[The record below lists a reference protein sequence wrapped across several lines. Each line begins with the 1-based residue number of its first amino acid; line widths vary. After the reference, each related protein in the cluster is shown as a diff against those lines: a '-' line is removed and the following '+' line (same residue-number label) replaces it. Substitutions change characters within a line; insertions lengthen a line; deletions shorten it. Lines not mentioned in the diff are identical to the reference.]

1 MAKPPHSAFKALKPQ
16 SQALALE
23 QRILFD
29 GAAVAAADQFD
40 DNAAQHQSAEQTEE
54 HGQIQPEAIAPPA
67 TGSAPRHLL
76 VIDSRVEDYEQLT
89 EQLPDGVQALI
100 VSADQDGLAQ
110 ITDMLQQLQ
119 DVDSIQI
126 LSHGSAGQFTLGSTT
141 LSRANI
147 ADFADTLSSWAGQLS
162 EQADIL
168 LYGCRVGASDS
179 GRTLVAELA
188 HWTGADVAASDDDT
202 GAAAAGGDWELET
215 RVGDIDQ
222 PTALDALAL
231 AGYEG
236 LLANAEPTV
245 TLDSDGRNVL
255 LGDQFS
261 FTVNLT
267 NPSSQ
272 EGYAPFI
279 DLFIPATGKDGDDG
293 VEFIS
298 ARYFGQTLSSH
309 TVTFDENGL
318 ASHPLAV
325 DAEGEAVVINA
336 ADYGMQAGDKLVVL
350 EVPFASIT
358 SGQPIIPIEVT
369 ASLSNLA
376 DTSFSNGSPELTIQ
390 ARAGFQYGN
399 DSLNNP
405 SQDPSLIETTT
416 QSFVVLPTVITF
428 DQTISTPEGETAS
441 GPNYGRSL
449 TITTNP
455 APGQTLTNVS
465 ITQPLPDNIQVT
477 AITPGDGG
485 VLTSITLVDG
495 RVISSP
501 SAIALAIANDNIF
514 ISEFTV
520 VYASMNGST
529 DTVVNFYVPES
540 DASGQPIIDA
550 QTGDDVTITIGAPT
564 GSGEWIP
571 VDPRDVTEPDT
582 GIDFSGTGFETSF
595 VAKSITLNKNVSL
608 QTDIG
613 SSGLTPGDT
622 LSYTLNLAI
631 SDYFAFGRTTFEAG
645 EFTVADQMSDGQ
657 TLSGTPT
664 LSFTRNGVS
673 ETIELVYSSQTNA
686 DGTTSMM
693 FDIGQSLSNA
703 FPVVSWLNGDLAFDD
718 EQQGA
723 TTAVISYLAVIGQSY
738 TPPAG
743 APHSEIN
750 ESDSFG
756 NSATVTA
763 TLLQDRFNLTG
774 YDEADA
780 SSTSSR
786 IPTSTLGI
794 DLVDVNGSTPPPNGE
809 LRPGDEVTFR
819 LSYDLLTGDYEN
831 FDLTAYLPLPLF
843 DISGISW
850 SQGDGNNQWT
860 FGDGNTNPGQPV
872 SVTTGAGN
880 SIVFD
885 FGDYVNS
892 GVDGSR
898 IEVEFT
904 ITVGDQPF
912 ADNRSFNVLAQSSQ
926 VTTLDGKSLL
936 SSADTAIISSVAEP
950 LLAMSHGVVSASNGT
965 VTGTSGNWNAP
976 GSGGAPFSGNITDL
990 SAIDGDVTD
999 VDAGDLLRLATAIEN
1014 TGGGGAYDVTAS
1026 VTLPNGLNF
1035 VGGSLDAA
1043 NLQVTRGDG
1052 TSLTEGVD
1060 YSVSGNQITFLDAN
1074 FAASLQAGRDGT
1086 EADNNGS
1093 NMVIITYDVVVAEGI
1108 DASRTLQSSADVS
1121 NYASVDGG
1129 SDFTGVDL
1137 SDEANQQIAAPEIS
1151 KNFADGSLDDSD
1163 SSASHTT
1170 GSNLVIGE
1178 SMLYDIVVTLPE
1190 GNTQGLVIE
1199 DLIPA
1204 GMRLDTDYNG
1214 GQGYQLI
1221 TSSSGSGA
1229 LNADFGGII
1238 TVSSFAGSGGNLGDD
1253 GVNAQ
1258 FTFSAASV
1266 NNDNDTSNNSF
1277 VIRLQ
1282 LVASNVIA
1290 NQANQSLQNNAQLR
1304 YQDLDDDTPNGDDNI
1319 ERTLGLIG
1327 GQPTVTL
1334 REPTLIVEQQTQ
1346 FTSSRGVDQG
1356 DVVEYVITLRNNAA
1370 DSDFDAF
1377 DLSFL
1382 DDLPTELSN
1391 LTLDGVSYNNATNNG
1406 GADFEL
1412 IGNQLRSVD
1421 GANIDISKGGSIEI
1435 RVSGVVNDSAASQAS
1450 FDNIATVQWSSLN
1463 DAGGNQSAA
1472 DERTGLD
1479 GPLNSGVLND
1489 YRSSST
1495 ISVPVLQAVVIS
1507 RVGGLDDTAAPNPTN
1522 SDNENVAI
1530 GEIIRY
1536 RVSGLLAEGSTS
1548 DYNLQITLDQGLSF
1562 LNDGTARVVFISDN
1576 GISTDVTDLITA
1588 GVLNITGSEG
1598 SDEAQPIQPDLSGNS
1613 PGGVL
1618 NGAQISVSTDGNGR
1632 TVLNFNL
1639 GTLINSDSDD
1649 DFEGVSVEFNVQV
1662 ENSAANIAGT
1672 SLTATAV
1679 DRSGS
1684 DNLSAEKS
1692 LRETIVEPSFNGLNK
1707 QIIDF
1712 DANPAGSSGS
1722 ATVSV
1727 SFTQNGGS
1735 PAFDVNLSD
1744 SLPTASNYQ
1753 LLSIKIDGVS
1763 YNADSLPAGV
1773 TAATNG
1779 ALSVDFEQLDSGST
1793 VTLIYQVDLPNQDAI
1808 ASTDATLT
1816 WSSLPEDFT
1825 DWGGS
1830 NVGTDG
1836 DSNGERTGSEVGP
1849 NTYVLREGA
1858 GLGIIRGTLW
1868 DDSFSADGSTT
1879 PDGPGL
1885 AGQTVNLTWAG
1896 LDGNLDTTDDNLTFS
1911 TTTDANGQY
1920 QFGILP
1926 AGIYRLDT
1934 PADTI
1939 SYPQPLGDLR
1949 VRIDTDGGALGQIQ
1963 VTLGEGSTSNAD
1975 AGYVQQND
1983 APVNSLPG
1991 TQNGLEDVPFA
2002 LDPLSITDVDAG
2014 NGNLQITL
2022 SVLHGTL
2029 SLDPGASLP
2038 GNLQITGNGSATLI
2052 LGGTVDDLNAALA
2065 ALIYQGNLNY
2075 NGEDTLTMVTS
2086 DLGNFGDANG
2096 NGIPGESGDALIDQ
2110 DSLLIELEAV
2120 NDDPIAN
2127 DDAAEA
2133 VEAGGTNNAAAGINP
2148 RGNLLNNDTDVDI
2161 ATNDDVLR
2169 LVSVSSGGNSVTV
2182 PATGTTT
2189 LTGLYGDLV
2198 VDASGNYQYLVH
2210 NDDPE
2215 VQALLAAQSLSEQFS
2230 YQISDIEGATA
2241 SAVLNITLR
2250 GANDTPVGVDDEGTA
2265 TEAGGVANGSGGSDA
2280 TGNVL
2285 NNDTDVDSTANGES
2299 KSVTGVRTQ
2308 IELTPGPPSAVNA
2321 GTTSDNGTVIQG
2333 SYGTLTIGADGSYR
2347 YVVDNSNP
2355 AVERMVAGDQLT
2367 DTFNYQVT
2375 DAGGLNDLATLRIV
2389 IEGANDNPV
2398 ASDDAASAQAAS
2410 SNSAGEES
2418 NPSGNVITLPSRP
2431 GNITDPG
2438 GNGVDQDVDRLDQPN
2453 TQLTLTGIVNAREA
2467 DVSLDLGLLNAVAA
2481 GTDFATG
2488 TLITGQY
2495 GSLRIGADGS
2505 YFYDVDSTNP
2515 DVIALP
2521 VGETLTDTFTYQITD
2536 TAGLTDLAQLVVTVR
2551 GANDIPDAGPVAI
2564 ISTEAGGINNT
2575 TPGNDPS
2582 GTVLNR
2588 ATDPD
2593 GDPLSVIRVTNSDG
2607 VSGTIGSSFAGRY
2620 GSITLNADGT
2630 FTYQLD
2636 NSNPEVEALR
2646 QVTDRLQE
2654 RFVYAIS
2661 DGKGGSASAELVIL
2675 IRGQNDAPVAADD
2688 SATAVE
2694 AGGSNNNQPG
2704 VNPVGNVLSN
2714 DTDVDGGEVA
2724 NDPVDY
2730 GETKTVS
2737 SVRTGSESASGT
2749 EGALG
2754 TELRGDYGWLTL
2766 NADGSY
2772 SYRLDNSMAEVQALR
2787 GAGDTLTDS
2796 FSYTVADT
2804 DGAEDRASL
2813 NITIQGANDAP
2824 VANNDSATAVEAGG
2838 VNNGTAGVNPTGN
2851 LLSNDSDVDGY
2862 GESLSVILV
2871 QQSGSAAAADVPLFA
2886 RYGTLTVNADG
2897 TYSYVVD
2904 NSNAAVQALRT
2915 SNDRLTE
2922 TFTYIIRDLAGAT
2935 SSAQLT
2941 ITIVGANDAPVAV
2954 NDTATA
2960 VEAGGTANATPG
2972 SNPSGNL
2979 LTSDTDV
2986 DASDSKTLN
2995 GLRSGAETAAGSFTE
3010 VNGSITL
3017 DGLYGSITVGA
3028 DGSYNY
3034 QLNNDSAAVQ
3044 ALKPGDVLQE
3054 VFTYRLRDT
3063 AGATDSAQLTINI
3076 NGAWDT
3082 PVANDNVAFAA
3093 AANGSNNGL
3102 NPAGNVLTNDS
3113 DVDAGDQL
3121 SVSGARAGSEAAGG
3135 ALQSVNPGTNGSNG
3149 TLLNGQYGQLIIGS
3163 DGTYEYILDNSHPDV
3178 LALTPLQTLQEQFT
3192 YAATD
3197 LGGLRDEAQLTII
3210 IRGRND
3216 APIAVD
3222 NSATAVEAGGVANTD
3237 SGLNPSG
3244 NVLTN
3249 DRDPDGDELRVASIR
3264 NAGGTSGTVGTAL
3277 QGLYGQL
3284 TLNADGTWTY
3294 LVDNDNP
3301 EVEALRL
3308 NGQTLT
3314 DDFTY
3319 TLADIWGATDTAQL
3333 RITIEGRNDAPVA
3346 VDDTGTAVEAGGTS
3360 NGSVGSNATGNVLDN
3375 DNDVDG
3381 GENPSDPVDYG
3392 ETKAVTSVRTGTEAG
3407 SGAAGT
3413 LGSALVGQYGSL
3425 TLNADG
3431 SYSYVVDENNAAVQ
3445 ALRQSGD
3452 TLSES
3457 FSYELTDAAGL
3468 SDHATLT
3475 VTIEGAND
3483 SPVATD
3489 DVGIAVEAGG
3499 TTNGTPGSNATGN
3512 VLDND
3517 TDVDANGETKNV
3529 SALRTGNEAG
3539 TGTAGTVGSALVGE
3553 YGSLTLNADGS
3564 YTYVIDNDNPDVQA
3578 LRQSG
3583 ITLTDSFT
3591 YTVRDALGATDLATL
3606 TITVTG
3612 ANDAPVA
3619 LDDTGTA
3626 VEAGG
3631 TANGTAGSDAT
3642 GNVLDNDTD
3651 VDAYGETKAVA
3662 SVRTGSEAETGTA
3675 GALGSALT
3683 GTYGSLTL
3691 NADGSYTYMID
3702 NDNAAVQ
3709 ALRTSGDT
3717 LTESFSYEVVDANG
3731 LTDRATLTI
3740 TLTGANDA
3748 PVANNNFG
3756 YAAADDGSGNAVN
3769 PAGNLLTNDTDVDA
3783 SDSLNVTAA
3792 RTGAEA
3798 AGGTLTDLGAGSIT
3812 LIGQHGELIINAD
3825 GSYSYTLDTSD
3836 AAVIALRPGQLLQDR
3851 FTYAAT
3857 DAEGLSD
3864 LAQLTIVIRGRNDA
3878 PQATD
3883 DNAIAVEA
3891 GGVGNA
3897 TSGIDPTGNVLL
3909 NDSDLDGDTLSVS
3922 AIRSGTET
3930 GSGNNGTLGTE
3941 LRGQYGWLTINADGS
3956 ASYRV
3961 DNDMAEVEALR
3972 LSGQTLVDSFTYA
3985 LADVWGATDQAQIN
3999 VTIQGSNDAPVASD
4013 DAGTAVEAGGENNAT
4028 PGSNATGNVLTN
4040 DTDVDSVANGETKN
4054 VSSVR
4059 TGAEADSGVSGTIG
4073 SALTGTYGSL
4083 TLNADGSYTYV
4094 IDNDNPEV
4102 QALRTRGETL
4112 SESFSYE
4119 VIDANGLTDRATL
4132 TITLEGA
4139 NDAPE
4144 AANNL
4149 AYAAAD
4155 NGAGNSVNPTGNLLT
4170 NDSDIDAS
4178 DVLAVSGARTGAEAA
4193 GGALSPL
4200 IAGSLSL
4207 TGQYGQLVINAD
4219 GSYTYTLDTSNPD
4232 VIALGATAI
4241 LRDQFTYAATDLGG
4255 LSDQAQL
4262 TVIIRGRNDAP
4273 VGVDDTA
4280 AAVEAGGTGN
4290 AQAGVDPSGNVLDND
4305 TDADGNLL
4313 QVSAV
4318 RSGAEA
4324 DSGTAG
4330 TLGTELRGQYG
4341 WLTIN
4346 ADGSYSYRI
4355 DNDMAEVQAL
4365 RVTGQSLT
4373 DDFTYTLADIWGA
4386 TDTAQL
4392 SISIDGR
4399 NDAPVAVDDTG
4410 TAVEAGG
4417 TNNATAG
4424 SDATGNVLTNDT
4436 DVDSAANGETK
4447 TVASVRTGAE
4457 GETGTAGSLGSALT
4471 GTYGSLTLNA
4481 DGSYTYVI
4489 DNSNPEVQALRLASD
4504 TLTET
4509 FTYSVIDAA
4518 GLQDSA
4524 TLTITVRGA
4533 NDAPLA
4539 ADNLA
4544 YAAADNGAG
4553 NAVNPAGNLLTN
4565 DSDIDNGD
4573 ALSVSAGRT
4582 GSEAAG
4588 GDLTDLAGGSL
4599 TLTGQ
4604 YGSLLI
4610 NADGSYRYTVDTSNP
4625 DVIALGALD
4634 TLQDQFTYAA
4644 TDLGG
4649 LSDEAQLTIIIR
4661 GRNDAPVGVDD
4672 SATAVEAGGIA
4683 NADSGSNASGNVLDN
4698 DTDEDSNPLDV
4709 TAVRSGTESGTG
4721 TDGAL
4726 GSELR
4731 GQYGWLTINA
4741 DGTYDYRIDNDM
4753 AEVQALR
4760 ISGQTLTDS
4769 FTYTLA
4775 DVWGATDLAQLDITI
4790 DGRNDAPVATDDTG
4804 TAVEAGGSANAT
4816 PGSDATGNVLNNDTD
4831 VDSTA
4836 NGETKTVSSVRTGS
4850 EQDSGTSG
4858 IVGSALTGTYGSL
4871 TLNSDGSYTY
4881 AVDNDN
4887 AAVQALRLS
4896 SDTLTESF
4904 TYSVIDA
4911 EGLEDTA
4918 TLTITVR
4925 GANDAPEAAN
4935 NLNYATADNGSG
4947 NAVNPRGNVLNN
4959 DSDIDAGDR
4968 LSVGGARTGA
4978 LAAGGSLDSV
4988 TAGTDGSN
4996 GTILTGQYGQLVIGA
5011 DGSYQYIVDVT
5022 NADIIALGALDTLQD
5037 QFTYAATDLGG
5048 LSDEAQLTIIIRGR
5062 NDAPVG
5068 NDDSAIAV
5076 EAGGVANG
5084 SAGVD
5089 PSGNVLDNDTD
5100 DDSNPL
5106 EVTGVYSG
5114 TDASTGV
5121 EGILGSELR
5130 GQYGWLTLN
5139 ADGTYDY
5146 RVDNDMAEVQALRLS
5161 GQTLTDDFTYRLADV
5176 WGAADS
5182 AVLSVTIEGANDAP
5196 VAVDDTGTAVEAGG
5210 NANGSAGSNATGNVL
5225 SNDTDVDSIANGEG
5239 KAVNTVRTGNEGS
5252 SGTAGTVGSALVG
5265 TYGSLTLNSDG
5276 SYTYVV
5282 DNSNPAVQALR
5293 LAGQTLSESFT
5304 YSVIDAAG
5312 LSDTATLTITVRG
5325 ANDAP
5330 VAVNDTGTAIE
5341 AGGTAN
5347 GTAGSNANGNV
5358 LANDTD
5364 VDSAANG
5371 ETKTVSAI
5379 RTGEESSGGTS
5390 GTLGI
5395 ALDGQYGSLTLNAD
5409 GSYSYV
5415 IDNDNPAVQALR
5427 QSGDTLTETFT
5438 YTVRDARGATDQAT
5452 LTISVRGANDAPVAV
5467 DDSGSAVEAGG
5478 IANGT
5483 AGSDASGNVLAN
5495 DTDIDAYGETQAVAS
5510 VRTGSEAGTG
5520 TAGTLGSALA
5530 GSYGSLTLNADGS
5543 YTYVIDNDNAA
5554 VQALRTSGDTL
5565 TESFSYEV
5573 IDANGLTDRAT
5584 LTITLTGA
5592 NDAPVASNNL
5602 GYAAA
5607 DNGNGNV
5614 VNPSGNLLTNDRDVD
5629 AGDSLSVSGARIGNE
5644 AAGGALDALT
5654 GGSITLTGQYG
5665 ELIINADGSYSY
5677 NLDTANPDVIALG
5690 ALNVLQ
5696 DQFTY
5701 AATDLGGLSDEAQLT
5716 IIIRGRNDA
5725 PVGNDDNA
5733 TAVEAGGVA
5742 NGSAGIDPSGNVLDN
5757 DTDEDSNPL
5766 EVTGVRTGAEA
5777 ATGTDGTLG
5786 SELRGQY
5793 GWLTLNAD
5801 GTYDYR
5807 VDNDMAEVQAL
5818 RLAGQILTDSFT
5830 YTLADFWGA
5839 TDTAQLSITIEG
5851 RNDAPVAADDS
5862 ATAVEAG
5869 GIANSVAGN
5878 NATGNVLTNDTDVD
5892 SVANGESKTVSSVR
5906 TGTEAGSG
5914 TAGTLGSALVGQYG
5928 SLTLNADGSYSYV
5941 VDENN
5946 AAVQALRQRGDTLS
5960 ESFSY
5965 ELTDAAGLTDRATLT
5980 ITIEGAN
5987 DAPIAV
5993 DDTATAAEAGG
6004 TANGTA
6010 GSDATGNVLNN
6021 DTDVDGYGETKTVS
6035 AVRTGAEAGSG
6046 TSGTLGTA
6054 LAGQYGSLT
6063 LNADGSY
6070 TYVID
6075 NDNPDVQALRQSGN
6089 TLTDSFTYTVRDALG
6104 ATDLATLTI
6113 TVTGANDAP
6122 VAVDDTGTAVEAG
6135 GTANGTPG
6143 SDATGNVLDN
6153 DTDVDAYGET
6163 KAVASVR
6170 TGSEAETGTAGTLGS
6185 ALAGQYGSLTLA
6197 ADGSYRYV
6205 IDNDNAAV
6213 QALSTSAD
6221 TLTESFS
6228 YEVID
6233 ANGLTDRATLTITL
6247 TGANDVPV
6255 AVDDNAIAVEAGGV
6269 NNGTPGFLPQG
6280 NVLDNDTDIDS
6291 NDQLSVVGIRTG
6303 SESGSGTTGQL
6314 GTELRGMYGW
6324 LTIRADG
6331 TTNYRLDDDMAE
6343 VQALRSA
6350 NETLSESFTYT
6361 ISDLA
6366 GLQDSATLN
6375 ITIRGANDAPVA
6387 ANSLAYSTPD
6397 NGNGN
6402 AINPAGNVLTNDS
6415 DVDGGDSLSV
6425 SGARTGNEAAGGAL
6439 QGLSAGSITLI
6450 GAHGTLVLN
6459 ADGSYQY
6466 TLDVNDTAVI
6476 NLGPAEVLLDQFTYA
6491 ASDLAGLNDEA
6502 QLSIVIRGRNDAPQ
6516 GADDSATAVE
6526 AGGLGNAQAGFDP
6539 AGNVLANDQDLE
6551 GDELT
6556 VTAIRNGTEAG
6567 SGTGGSLG
6575 SELRGQYGWLTI
6587 NADGSTRYRLDNDM
6601 AEVQALRQTGQT
6613 LVDSFTY
6620 TLADIW
6626 GATDQ
6631 AQINITIDGRNDAPV
6646 AVDDSATAVEAGGTA
6661 NGTAGSDATGNVLTN
6676 DTDLD
6681 SVANG
6686 ETKTVTAVRTGAEAA
6701 SGSTGT
6707 VGSVLTGLYG
6717 SLTLNADG
6725 SYTYV
6730 VDNDN
6735 AAVQALRTSGQT
6747 LSESFTYQLSD
6758 AAGLSDSATLTIAIE
6773 GANDAPV
6780 AVDDSATAV
6789 EAGGVTNG
6797 TAGSDASGNVLDNDT
6812 DVDSAANG
6820 ESKTVAGLRTGAE
6833 AAGGTSGTVGSAL
6846 VGLYGSLTLNAD
6858 GSYSYLVDNDNA
6870 AVQALRTSGQTLTDS
6885 FTYTLTD
6892 AAGATDTAQLDIRIQ
6907 GSNDAPV
6914 GVDDDV
6920 VAVEAGGS
6928 SNSGAGVDPV
6938 GNVLDNDL
6946 DVDSAANGEVLS
6958 VTGFSNQQGQSALPG
6973 QTLQGRYGTLTLNAD
6988 GSYQY
6993 LLNNDDPQV
7002 DALRNAGQTLRES
7015 FDYSLRDAA
7024 GLSSSA
7030 ILNILIQGSNDNPVA
7045 QNDSNSAT
7053 DQDAAPQ
7060 SSGNVLDNDSDVDDG
7075 DSLQVVGIR
7084 AGTETGNGTSGVV
7097 GQPLYGRYGT
7107 LVIHADGSYTY
7118 SIDMSNP
7125 EVLQTA
7131 GQGPLL
7137 NDVFTYTTG
7146 DLAGGTDQAELV
7158 ITLDI
7163 SAPYIEPAGPHQDAG
7178 FDPADSFDVPLG
7190 VDPAVFISPV
7200 LERNNQLERL
7210 TFGRVPGGDQ
7220 RLGMQSFN
7228 QSRSIGAGLGDI
7240 QGQFVRQAVRD
7251 SQMDRELDMAWL
7263 FGRQGRISLS
7273 ADGLLDDPGLYSDN
7287 REPLAS
7293 LQQDTDES
7301 SRTASSFRAQMLAA
7315 AQRLHSSPPT
7325 SRSGG

>member
-1 MAKPPHSAFKALKPQ
+1 MQKPPSSNAFKPLKPQ
-16 SQALALE
+16 SQAMALE

-29 GAAVAAADQFD
+29 GAAVTAAADQID
-40 DNAAQHQSAEQTEE
+40 DSATHHAAANTTDDHAPL
-54 HGQIQPEAIAPPA
+54 QPEAMANPA
-67 TGSAPRHLL
+67 VAAAPRHLV
-76 VIDSRVEDYEQLT
+76 VIDSRVENHEQLAA
-89 EQLPDGVQALI
+89 QLPDDVQALI
-100 VSADQDGLAQ
+100 INGDQDGIAA
-110 ITDMLQQLQ
+110 ITKALQQMQ

-126 LSHGSAGQFTLGSTT
+126 LSHGSAGQFNLGS
-141 LSRANI
+141 SNI
-147 ADFADTLSSWAGQLS
+147 TSSNLAGISDSLESWKSQLS
-162 EQADIL
+162 ETADIQ
-168 LYGCRVGASDS
+168 LYGCRIGA
-179 GRTLVAELA
+179 GEAGQTLVAELA
-188 HWTGADVAASDDDT
+188 RWTGADVAASDDDT
-202 GAAAAGGDWELET
+202 GSIAAGGDWELET
-215 RVGDIDQ
+215 RVGDIDK
-222 PTALDALAL
+222 TLALDAA
-231 AGYEG
+231 AVAAFDG
-236 LLANAEPTV
+236 LLADAEPTT
-245 TLDSDGRNVL
+245 TLSSGGSSVL
-255 LGDQFS
+255 LGDQFN
-261 FTVNLT
+261 FTVNLS
-267 NPSSQ
+267 NPASQ
-272 EGYAPFI
+272 EGYAPFV

-293 VEFIS
+293 IEFIS
-298 ARYFGQTLSSH
+298 ATYLGQSLTSR
-309 TVTFDENGL
+309 TVTFDENGQ
-318 ASHPLAV
+318 ATHPLAV
-325 DAEGEAVVINA
+325 DANGEALIINA
-336 ADYGMQAGDKLVVL
+336 ADFGMQAGDKLVVL
-350 EVPFASIT
+350 AVPFASVT

-405 SQDPSLIETTT
+405 TQDPTLIEADT
-416 QSFVVLPTVITF
+416 QSFVILPTVITF

-441 GPNYGRSL
+441 GPNFGRDL
-449 TITTNP
+449 TITTTP
-455 APGQTLTNVS
+455 APGQTLTNVT

-477 AITPGDGG
+477 AITPGNGG
-485 VLTSITLVDG
+485 SLDSITLTDG
-495 RVISSP
+495 SVITDP
-501 SAIALAIANDNIF
+501 AAIAEAIASDTVF

-520 VYASMNGST
+520 TYAAMSAST
-529 DTVVNFYVPES
+529 DTVVAFYVPET
-540 DASGQPIIDA
+540 DASGQPIINA
-550 QTGDDVTITIGAPT
+550 QTGDDVTITIGAPS

-571 VDPRDVTEPDT
+571 VDPRDVAEPDT
-582 GIDFSGTGFETSF
+582 SIDFSGNGFETSF
-595 VAKSITLNKNVSL
+595 VAKSITLDKNVSL

-622 LSYTLNLAI
+622 LNYTLNLAI

-686 DGTTSMM
+686 DGTTSMV

-703 FPVVSWLNGDLAFDD
+703 FPIVSWLNGDLAFDG

-750 ESDSFG
+750 EGDGFG

-774 YDEADA
+774 YDEADG
-780 SSTSSR
+780 SSTSSS
-786 IPTSTLGI
+786 IPTSTVGI
-794 DLVDVNGSTPPPNGE
+794 DLVDINGSTPPPNAE

-843 DISGISW
+843 NISGVSW
-850 SQGDGNNQWT
+850 SEGDGNNQWT
-860 FGDGNTNPGQPV
+860 LGDGNTNPGQIV

-926 VTTLDGKSLL
+926 VTTLDGKSLV
-936 SSADTAIISSVAEP
+936 SSADTAIISSIAEP

-965 VTGTSGNWNAP
+965 VSGTSGSWNAP

-1014 TGGGGAYDVTAS
+1014 TGGGGAYDVTTS
-1026 VTLPNGLNF
+1026 VTLPNGLSF
-1035 VGGSLDAA
+1035 VGGNLDAA

-1052 TSLTEGVD
+1052 TSLTEGLD

-1086 EADNNGS
+1086 DADNNGS
-1093 NMVIITYDVVVAEGI
+1093 NIVIITYDVVVADGI
-1108 DASRTLQSSADVS
+1108 DASRTLQSSADLS

-1137 SDEANQQIAAPEIS
+1137 SDEANQQVAAPEIS

-1221 TSSSGSGA
+1221 TSSAGSGSLG
-1229 LNADFGGII
+1229 ADFGGII

-1253 GVNAQ
+1253 GADAQ
-1258 FTFSAASV
+1258 FTFSAANV
-1266 NNDNDTSNNSF
+1266 NNDNDTGNNSF

-1282 LVASNVIA
+1282 LIASNVIA

-1304 YQDLDDDTPNGDDNI
+1304 YQDSDGDTPNGSDNI
-1319 ERTLGLIG
+1319 ERSLGLTG
-1327 GQPTVTL
+1327 GRPTITL
-1334 REPTLIVEQQTQ
+1334 REPTLTVEQQTQ
-1346 FTSSRGVDQG
+1346 FSNSRGVDQG
-1356 DVVEYVITLRNNAA
+1356 DSVEYIITLRNNNA

-1382 DDLPTELSN
+1382 DDLPSELSG
-1391 LTLDGVSYNNATNNG
+1391 LSIDGITYSNATNNG

-1435 RVSGVVNDSAASQAS
+1435 RISGTVNDSAASQAS
-1450 FDNIATVQWSSLN
+1450 FDNIASVQWSSLN
-1463 DAGGNQSAA
+1463 DAGGNQSA
-1472 DERTGLD
+1472 DGERTGVD

-1548 DYNLQITLDQGLSF
+1548 DYNLQITLDEGLGF

-1588 GVLNITGSEG
+1588 GVLNITGNEG
-1598 SDEAQPIQPDLSGNS
+1598 SDEAQPIRPDLSGNS

-1618 NGAQISVSTDGNGR
+1618 NGAQISVSTDGSGR

-1639 GTLINSDSDD
+1639 GSLVNNDSDD
-1649 DFEGVSVEFNVQV
+1649 DFEGVSIEFNVQV

-1684 DNLSAEKS
+1684 NNLSAEKS

-1712 DANPAGSSGS
+1712 DANPAGNSGS

-1753 LLSIKIDGVS
+1753 LLSIEIDGIS
-1763 YNADSLPAGV
+1763 YNADGLPAGV

-1849 NTYVLREGA
+1849 NNYILREGA

-1885 AGQTVNLTWAG
+1885 AGQTVELTWAG
-1896 LDGNLDTTDDNLTFS
+1896 LDGNLDTSDDNLTFS

-1934 PADTI
+1934 PTDTV

-1949 VRIDTDGGALGQIQ
+1949 VRIDTDGGTLGQIQ

-1991 TQNGLEDVPFA
+1991 TQNGLEDVPFT
-2002 LDPLSITDVDAG
+2002 LDPLSISDVDADT
-2014 NGNLQITL
+2014 GNLQITL

-2029 SLDPGASLP
+2029 TLDPGASLP
-2038 GNLQITGNGSATLI
+2038 GNLQIAGNGSATLT

-2110 DSLLIELEAV
+2110 DNLLIQLEAV
-2120 NDDPIAN
+2120 NDAPIAN
-2127 DDAAEA
+2127 NDAAEA
-2133 VEAGGTNNAAAGINP
+2133 VEAGGTDNAVAGVNP
-2148 RGNLLNNDTDVDI
+2148 RGNLLSNDTDVDI

-2169 LVSVSSGGNSVTV
+2169 LISVSSGSNSVTV
-2182 PATGTTT
+2182 PATGTIT
-2189 LTGLYGDLV
+2189 LTGQYGDLV
-2198 VDASGNYQYLVH
+2198 VEANGSYQYLVR

-2250 GANDTPVGVDDEGTA
+2250 GANDTPVGVDDQGTA
-2265 TEAGGVANGSGGSDA
+2265 SEAGGVANGSGGSDA
-2280 TGNVL
+2280 SGNVL
-2285 NNDTDVDSTANGES
+2285 NNDTDVDDTANGES

-2355 AVERMVAGDQLT
+2355 TVERMVTGDQLA

-2389 IEGANDNPV
+2389 IDGANDNPV
-2398 ASDDAASAQAAS
+2398 ASDDVASAQAAS
-2410 SNSAGEES
+2410 SNGAGEES

-2438 GNGVDQDVDRLDQPN
+2438 GNGVDQDVDRADQPN
-2453 TQLTLTGIVNAREA
+2453 TQLTLTGIVNASEA
-2467 DVSLDLGLLNAVAA
+2467 DVSLDLGLLNAVAT
-2481 GTDFATG
+2481 GTDSATG

-2505 YFYDVDSTNP
+2505 YYYDVDSDNP
-2515 DVIALP
+2515 DVIALA
-2521 VGETLTDTFTYQITD
+2521 VGASLNDTFTYQITD
-2536 TAGLTDLAQLVVTVR
+2536 SAGLTDLAQLVVTVR
-2551 GANDIPDAGPVAI
+2551 GANDIPDAGPTAVLA
-2564 ISTEAGGINNT
+2564 TESGGVNNT
-2575 TPGNDPS
+2575 TPGDNPS
-2582 GTVLNR
+2582 GTVLTR
-2588 ATDPD
+2588 STDPD
-2593 GDPLSVIRVTNSDG
+2593 GDPLSVVTVTNSQG
-2607 VSGTIGSSFAGRY
+2607 QNGAVGAAFAGLY

-2630 FTYQLD
+2630 FTYELD
-2636 NSNPEVEALR
+2636 NDNPEVEALR
-2646 QVTDRLQE
+2646 RLPDHLEE
-2654 RFVYAIS
+2654 RFSYQIS
-2661 DGKGGSASAELVIL
+2661 DGQGGTAAGELIIL
-2675 IRGQNDAPVAADD
+2675 VRGQNDAPVAADD

-2704 VNPVGNVLSN
+2704 ANPVGNVLSN
-2714 DTDVDGGEVA
+2714 DTDADGGEVA
-2724 NDPVDY
+2724 SDPIDY
-2730 GETKTVS
+2730 GETQTVS

-2749 EGALG
+2749 GGALG
-2754 TELRGDYGWLTL
+2754 SELRGDYGWLTL

-2813 NITIQGANDAP
+2813 NITIQGANDTP

-2838 VNNGTAGVNPTGN
+2838 LNNGTAGVNPTGN
-2851 LLSNDSDVDGY
+2851 LLDNDTDADGY

-2871 QQSGSAAAADVPLFA
+2871 QQSGSAAAAGVPLFA

-2960 VEAGGTANATPG
+2960 VEAGGTANTTPG

-2979 LTSDTDV
+2979 LTNDRDV

-2995 GLRSGAETAAGSFTE
+2995 GLRTGAETAAGSFTE

-3017 DGLYGSITVGA
+3017 DGLYGTITVGA

-3063 AGATDSAQLTINI
+3063 AGATDNAQLTINI

-3093 AANGSNNGL
+3093 ADNGSNNGL
-3102 NPAGNVLTNDS
+3102 NPTGNVLTNDS

-3121 SVSGARAGSEAAGG
+3121 SVTGARAGGEAAGG
-3135 ALQSVNPGTNGSNG
+3135 GLQRVNPGTNGSNG

-3163 DGTYEYILDNSHPDV
+3163 DGTYEYILDSSNPDV

-3197 LGGLRDEAQLTII
+3197 QGQLSDEAQLTII

-3249 DRDPDGDELRVASIR
+3249 DRDPDGDELRVAGIR
-3264 NAGGTSGTVGTAL
+3264 NAGGTSGMVGTAL

-3284 TLNADGTWTY
+3284 TLQADGTWRY
-3294 LVDNDNP
+3294 LVDNSNP

-3333 RITIEGRNDAPVA
+3333 SITIEGRNDAPVA

-3381 GENPSDPVDYG
+3381 GESPSDPIDYG
-3392 ETKAVTSVRTGTEAG
+3392 ETKSATSVRTGTEAG
-3407 SGAAGT
+3407 SGTAGT

-3468 SDHATLT
+3468 SDRATLT
-3475 VTIEGAND
+3475 ITIEGAND
-3483 SPVATD
+3483 APVAAE
-3489 DVGIAVEAGG
+3489 DVGTAVEAGG
-3499 TTNGTPGSNATGN
+3499 TANGTPGSNATGN

-3583 ITLTDSFT
+3583 DTLTDSFT

-3606 TITVTG
+3606 TITITG

-3619 LDDTGTA
+3619 VDDTGTA

-3631 TANGTAGSDAT
+3631 TANGTAGSHAT

-3651 VDAYGETKAVA
+3651 VDAFGETKAVA

-3675 GALGSALT
+3675 GTLGSALT

-3691 NADGSYTYMID
+3691 NTDGSYSYVID
-3702 NDNAAVQ
+3702 NENAAVQ
-3709 ALRTSGDT
+3709 ALRLSSDT
-3717 LTESFSYEVVDANG
+3717 LTESFSYEVIDANG

-3783 SDSLNVTAA
+3783 GDSLNVTAA

-3798 AGGTLTDLGAGSIT
+3798 AGGALTDLSAGSIT
-3812 LIGQHGELIINAD
+3812 LIGEHGQLVVNAD

-3857 DAEGLSD
+3857 DLDGLSD
-3864 LAQLTIVIRGRNDA
+3864 EAQLTIVIRGRNDA

-3891 GGVGNA
+3891 GGAGNA

-3972 LSGQTLVDSFTYA
+3972 LSGQTLVDSFTYT

-4028 PGSNATGNVLTN
+4028 TGSNATGNVLTN

-4280 AAVEAGGTGN
+4280 AAVEAGGVGN
-4290 AQAGVDPSGNVLDND
+4290 AAPGTAPSGNVLDND

-4346 ADGSYSYRI
+4346 ADGTYDYRV

-4365 RVTGQSLT
+4365 RVTGQTLT

-4399 NDAPVAVDDTG
+4399 NDAPVAVNDSAA
-4410 TAVEAGG
+4410 AVEAGG

-4457 GETGTAGSLGSALT
+4457 GESGTAGSLGSALT

-4553 NAVNPAGNLLTN
+4553 NAVNPTGNLLTN

-4604 YGSLLI
+4604 YGSLVI
-4610 NADGSYRYTVDTSNP
+4610 NPDGSYRYTLDTSNP

-4661 GRNDAPVGVDD
+4661 GRNDAPVGVND
-4672 SATAVEAGGIA
+4672 SATAIEDGGVA

-4698 DTDEDSNPLDV
+4698 DTDEDSNPLNV
-4709 TAVRSGTESGTG
+4709 TGVRTGAEAATG

-4726 GSELR
+4726 GSQLR
-4731 GQYGWLTINA
+4731 GQYGWLTLNA
-4741 DGTYDYRIDNDM
+4741 DGTYDYRIDNTM

-4775 DVWGATDLAQLDITI
+4775 DAWGATDLAQLDITI
-4790 DGRNDAPVATDDTG
+4790 DGRNDAPVAVDDSG
-4804 TAVEAGGSANAT
+4804 TAIEAGGTANGTA
-4816 PGSDATGNVLNNDTD
+4816 GANATGNVLNNDTD
-4831 VDSTA
+4831 VDSVA
-4836 NGETKTVSSVRTGS
+4836 NGETKNVSSVRTGN

-4881 AVDNDN
+4881 VVDNDN
-4887 AAVQALRLS
+4887 AAVQALRLGT
-4896 SDTLTESF
+4896 DTLTETF

-4935 NLNYATADNGSG
+4935 NFNYAIADNGSG

-4959 DSDIDAGDR
+4959 DSDIDSGDA
-4968 LSVGGARTGA
+4968 LNVSGVRTGA
-4978 LAAGGSLDSV
+4978 LADGGSLDNV
-4988 TAGTDGSN
+4988 TVGTDGSN

-5011 DGSYQYIVDVT
+5011 DGSYQYIVDT
-5022 NADIIALGALDTLQD
+5022 SNADVIALGALETLQD
-5037 QFTYAATDLGG
+5037 VFTYQADDLGG
-5048 LSDEAQLTIIIRGR
+5048 LNDQAQLTIIIRGR

-5068 NDDSAIAV
+5068 NDDSATAI

-5084 SAGVD
+5084 NAGTD

-5100 DDSNPL
+5100 EDSNPL

-5114 TDASTGV
+5114 TDAATGV
-5121 EGILGSELR
+5121 EGTLGSELR

-5146 RVDNDMAEVQALRLS
+5146 RVDNAMAEVQALRQS

-5196 VAVDDTGTAVEAGG
+5196 VAVDDSGTAVEAGG
-5210 NANGSAGSNATGNVL
+5210 TANGTLGSDATGNVL
-5225 SNDTDVDSIANGEG
+5225 SNDTDVDSIANGET
-5239 KAVNTVRTGNEGS
+5239 KTVNSVRTGNETGS
-5252 SGTAGTVGSALVG
+5252 GIAGTVGSALIG

-5276 SYTYVV
+5276 SYTYVI
-5282 DNSNPAVQALR
+5282 DNSNPEVQGLR

-5330 VAVNDTGTAIE
+5330 VAVDDIGTAVE

-5347 GTAGSNANGNV
+5347 GSAGSNANGNV
-5358 LANDTD
+5358 LTNDTD
-5364 VDSAANG
+5364 ADSVANG
-5371 ETKTVSAI
+5371 ETKNVSAI
-5379 RTGEESSGGTS
+5379 RTGAEGGS
-5390 GTLGI
+5390 GTAGILGT

-5409 GSYSYV
+5409 GSYTYV
-5415 IDNDNPAVQALR
+5415 IDNSNPAVQALR

-5452 LTISVRGANDAPVAV
+5452 LTITVRGANDAPVAV
-5467 DDSGSAVEAGG
+5467 DDNATAIEAGG
-5478 IANGT
+5478 TANGT
-5483 AGSDASGNVLAN
+5483 AGSDATGDVLSN
-5495 DTDIDAYGETQAVAS
+5495 DADVDAYGETKAVAS
-5510 VRTGSEAGTG
+5510 VRTGSEAETG
-5520 TAGTLGSALA
+5520 TAGTLGSALT
-5530 GSYGSLTLNADGS
+5530 GRYGSLTLNADGS
-5543 YTYVIDNDNAA
+5543 YIYVIDNENAD
-5554 VQALRTSGDTL
+5554 VQALRLSSDTL

-5592 NDAPVASNNL
+5592 NDAPVASNNF

-5614 VNPSGNLLTNDRDVD
+5614 VNPSGNLLTNDSDVD
-5629 AGDSLSVSGARIGNE
+5629 AGDSLNVSAARTGNE
-5644 AAGGALDALT
+5644 AAGGALGALT
-5654 GGSITLTGQYG
+5654 GGSITLIGQYG
-5665 ELIINADGSYSY
+5665 ELVINTDGSYSY
-5677 NLDTANPDVIALG
+5677 SLDTSNPEVIALG

-5701 AATDLGGLSDEAQLT
+5701 AARDLAGLSDEAQLT

-5725 PVGNDDNA
+5725 PVGVDDSA

-5742 NGSAGIDPSGNVLDN
+5742 NGSAGIDPSGNVLGN

-5766 EVTGVRTGAEA
+5766 EVTGVRTGADA

-5807 VDNDMAEVQAL
+5807 VDNAMAEVQAL
-5818 RLAGQILTDSFT
+5818 RLAGQTLTDSFT
-5830 YTLADFWGA
+5830 YTLADLFGA

-5851 RNDAPVAADDS
+5851 RNDAPVATDDS

-5869 GIANSVAGN
+5869 GIANSSPGN

-5892 SVANGESKTVSSVR
+5892 SVANGESKTVSSIR
-5906 TGTEAGSG
+5906 TGIEAGSG
-5914 TAGTLGSALVGQYG
+5914 TVGSIGSALVGTYGSLTLNADGSYTYVVDENNAAVQALRQSGNTLSESFSYEVLDAAGLSDRATLTITIEGANDAPVALNDTATAIEAGGTDNGTAGSDASGNVLNNDTDVDSYGETRAVSAVRTGNETSTGTAGTVGSALAGQYG

-5941 VDENN
+5941 IDNDN
-5946 AAVQALRQRGDTLS
+5946 AAVQALRQNSDTLTDT
-5960 ESFSY
+5960 FTY
-5965 ELTDAAGLTDRATLT
+5965 QVTDAAGLS
-5980 ITIEGAN
+5980 
-5987 DAPIAV
+5987 
-5993 DDTATAAEAGG
+5993 DT
-6004 TANGTA
+6004 
-6010 GSDATGNVLNN
+6010 
-6021 DTDVDGYGETKTVS
+6021 
-6035 AVRTGAEAGSG
+6035 
-6046 TSGTLGTA
+6046 
-6054 LAGQYGSLT
+6054 
-6063 LNADGSY
+6063 
-6070 TYVID
+6070 
-6075 NDNPDVQALRQSGN
+6075 
-6089 TLTDSFTYTVRDALG
+6089 
-6104 ATDLATLTI
+6104 ATLTI
-6113 TVTGANDAP
+6113 TVRGANDAP
-6122 VAVDDTGTAVEAG
+6122 VAVDDTATAVEAG

-6143 SDATGNVLDN
+6143 SDATGNVLNN

-6163 KAVASVR
+6163 KAVASIR
-6170 TGSEAETGTAGTLGS
+6170 TGAESGTGTAGTLGS
-6185 ALAGQYGSLTLA
+6185 ALAGSYGSLTLN
-6197 ADGSYRYV
+6197 ADGSYSYV

-6213 QALSTSAD
+6213 QALRTSGD
-6221 TLTESFS
+6221 TLTETFS

-6247 TGANDVPV
+6247 TGASDVPV
-6255 AVDDNAIAVEAGGV
+6255 AVDDNAIAVEAGGI
-6269 NNGTPGFLPQG
+6269 NNGTPGTLPQG
-6280 NVLDNDTDIDS
+6280 NVLANDTDIDS
-6291 NDQLSVVGIRTG
+6291 ADQLSVVGIRTG
-6303 SESGSGTTGQL
+6303 SEAGSGTAGQL
-6314 GTELRGMYGW
+6314 GTELRGLYGW

-6331 TTNYRLDDDMAE
+6331 TTNYRLDDAMAQ
-6343 VQALRSA
+6343 VQALRTASD
-6350 NETLSESFTYT
+6350 TLSESFTYT

-6375 ITIRGANDAPVA
+6375 ITIRGANDTPVA
-6387 ANSLAYSTPD
+6387 ENNFAYATPD

-6402 AINPAGNVLTNDS
+6402 ALNPSGNLLTNDS
-6415 DVDGGDSLSV
+6415 DVDAGDSLSV
-6425 SGARTGNEAAGGAL
+6425 GGARTGNEAAGGSLGAL
-6439 QGLSAGSITLI
+6439 SGGSITLV
-6450 GAHGTLVLN
+6450 GQYGELVIN
-6459 ADGSYQY
+6459 ADGSYSY
-6466 TLDVNDTAVI
+6466 TLDTSNTEI
-6476 NLGPAEVLLDQFTYA
+6476 QNLGPAEGRLDQFTYSA
-6491 ASDLAGLNDEA
+6491 TDLGGLSDEA
-6502 QLSIVIRGRNDAPQ
+6502 QLTIVIRGRNDAPVGQ
-6516 GADDSATAVE
+6516 TDAATAVE
-6526 AGGLGNAQAGFDP
+6526 RGGVNNGQAGVNPF
-6539 AGNVLANDQDLE
+6539 GNVLANDTDLE
-6551 GDELT
+6551 GDALE
-6556 VTAIRNGTEAG
+6556 VTAIRTGAEGA
-6567 SGTGGSLG
+6567 SGTLG
-6575 SELRGQYGWLTI
+6575 TLGTELRGQYGWLTI
-6587 NADGSTRYRLDNDM
+6587 NADGSASYRVDNSM
-6601 AEVQALRQTGQT
+6601 AEVEALRVSGQV

-6620 TLADIW
+6620 TLADLW

-6631 AQINITIDGRNDAPV
+6631 AQINITIDGRNDAPI
-6646 AVDDSATAVEAGGTA
+6646 AVDDDTIAVEAGGS
-6661 NGTAGSDATGNVLTN
+6661 NNS
-6676 DTDLD
+6676 
-6681 SVANG
+6681 
-6686 ETKTVTAVRTGAEAA
+6686 
-6701 SGSTGT
+6701 SGGIDPT
-6707 VGSVLTGLYG
+6707 
-6717 SLTLNADG
+6717 
-6725 SYTYV
+6725 
-6730 VDNDN
+6730 
-6735 AAVQALRTSGQT
+6735 
-6747 LSESFTYQLSD
+6747 
-6758 AAGLSDSATLTIAIE
+6758 
-6773 GANDAPV
+6773 
-6780 AVDDSATAV
+6780 
-6789 EAGGVTNG
+6789 
-6797 TAGSDASGNVLDNDT
+6797 GNVLDND
-6812 DVDSAANG
+6812 
-6820 ESKTVAGLRTGAE
+6820 
-6833 AAGGTSGTVGSAL
+6833 
-6846 VGLYGSLTLNAD
+6846 
-6858 GSYSYLVDNDNA
+6858 
-6870 AVQALRTSGQTLTDS
+6870 Q
-6885 FTYTLTD
+6885 
-6892 AAGATDTAQLDIRIQ
+6892 
-6907 GSNDAPV
+6907 
-6914 GVDDDV
+6914 
-6920 VAVEAGGS
+6920 
-6928 SNSGAGVDPV
+6928 
-6938 GNVLDNDL
+6938 

-6958 VTGFSNQQGQSALPG
+6958 VTGFTNADGQSAG
-6973 QTLQGRYGTLTLNAD
+6973 VGEVLQGRYGQLTLQAD
-6988 GSYQY
+6988 GSYEY
-6993 LLNNDDPQV
+6993 VLNNDDPV
-7002 DALRNAGQTLRES
+7002 VNAMRTAGETLRDTFSYEM
-7015 FDYSLRDAA
+7015 RDAA
-7024 GLSSSA
+7024 GLTSSA
-7030 ILNILIQGSNDNPVA
+7030 NLNILIQGNNDNPVA
-7045 QNDSNSAT
+7045 ENDSNSAS
-7053 DQDAAPQ
+7053 DQDATPQ
-7060 SSGNVLDNDSDVDDG
+7060 SSGNVLPNDSDVDNG
-7075 DSLQVVGIR
+7075 DSLQVVGINAGAEGSGGA
-7084 AGTETGNGTSGVV
+7084 AGTV
-7097 GQPLYGRYGT
+7097 GQPIYGQYGT
-7107 LVIHADGSYTY
+7107 LVINADGSYTY
-7118 SIDMSNP
+7118 SIDMTNP
-7125 EVLQTA
+7125 EVLRAA
-7131 GQGPLL
+7131 GLGQVL
-7137 NDVFTYTTG
+7137 NDVFTYTVG

-7158 ITLDI
+7158 IALDI
-7163 SAPYIEPAGPHQDAG
+7163 TAPYIDPPIGPHQDDVGAG
-7178 FDPADSFDVPLG
+7178 RSGANPLPN
-7190 VDPAVFISPV
+7190 VDPAVFIGPV
-7200 LERNNQLERL
+7200 LERNNLLQQYS
-7210 TFGRVPGGDQ
+7210 FGRIGGGDLRQ
-7220 RLGMQSFN
+7220 GLQNFN
-7228 QSRSIGAGLGDI
+7228 QSESIGQGLGNV
-7240 QGQFVRQAVRD
+7240 QGQFVHSVVRN
-7251 SQMDRELDMAWL
+7251 SQFDRELDIAWL
-7263 FGRQGRISLS
+7263 LGRQGRISLS
-7273 ADGLLDDPGLYSDN
+7273 ADGLLDDPGLFSGN
-7287 REPLAS
+7287 REPLADNNVDNNS
-7293 LQQDTDES
+7293 EI
-7301 SRTASSFRAQMLAA
+7301 RTASSFRAQMLAA
-7315 AQRLHSSPPT
+7315 AQRLHSSSP
-7325 SRSGG
+7325 SSQSGS

>member
-1 MAKPPHSAFKALKPQ
+1 MQKPPSSNAFKPLKPQ
-16 SQALALE
+16 SQAMALE

-29 GAAVAAADQFD
+29 GAAVTAAADQID
-40 DNAAQHQSAEQTEE
+40 DSATHHAAANTTDDHAPL
-54 HGQIQPEAIAPPA
+54 QPEAMANPA
-67 TGSAPRHLL
+67 VAAAPRHLV
-76 VIDSRVEDYEQLT
+76 VIDSRVENHEQLAA
-89 EQLPDGVQALI
+89 QLPDDVQALI
-100 VSADQDGLAQ
+100 INGDQDGIAA
-110 ITDMLQQLQ
+110 ITAALQQMQ

-126 LSHGSAGQFTLGSTT
+126 LSHGSAGQFNLGS
-141 LSRANI
+141 SNI
-147 ADFADTLSSWAGQLS
+147 TSSNLAGISDSLESWKSQLS
-162 EQADIL
+162 ETADIQ
-168 LYGCRVGASDS
+168 LYGCRIGA
-179 GRTLVAELA
+179 GEAGQTLVAELA
-188 HWTGADVAASDDDT
+188 RWTGADVAASADDT
-202 GAAAAGGDWELET
+202 GSIAAGGDWELET
-215 RVGDIDQ
+215 RVGDIDK
-222 PTALDALAL
+222 TLALDAA
-231 AGYEG
+231 AVAAFDG
-236 LLANAEPTV
+236 LLADAEPTT
-245 TLDSDGRNVL
+245 TLSSGGSSVL
-255 LGDQFS
+255 LGDQFN
-261 FTVNLT
+261 FTVNLS
-267 NPSSQ
+267 NPASQ
-272 EGYAPFI
+272 EGYAPFV
-279 DLFIPATGKDGDDG
+279 DLFIPATGRDGDDG

-298 ARYFGQTLSSH
+298 ASYLGQSLTSR

-318 ASHPLAV
+318 ATHPLAV
-325 DAEGEAVVINA
+325 DANGEALIINA
-336 ADYGMQAGDKLVVL
+336 ADFGMQAGDKLVVL
-350 EVPFASIT
+350 AVPFASVT

-405 SQDPSLIETTT
+405 TQDPTLIEADT
-416 QSFVVLPTVITF
+416 QSFVILPTVITF

-441 GPNYGRSL
+441 GPNFGRDL
-449 TITTNP
+449 TITTTP
-455 APGQTLTNVS
+455 APGQTLTNVT

-477 AITPGDGG
+477 AITPGNGG
-485 VLTSITLVDG
+485 SLDSITLTDG
-495 RVISSP
+495 SVITDP
-501 SAIALAIANDNIF
+501 AAIADAIASDTVF

-520 VYASMNGST
+520 TYAAMSAST
-529 DTVVNFYVPES
+529 DTVVAFYVPET
-540 DASGQPIIDA
+540 DASGQPIINA
-550 QTGDDVTITIGAPT
+550 QTGDDVTITIGAPS

-582 GIDFSGTGFETSF
+582 SIDFSGNGFETSF
-595 VAKSITLNKNVSL
+595 VAKSITLDKNVSL

-622 LSYTLNLAI
+622 LNYTLNLAI

-657 TLSGTPT
+657 TLTGTPT
-664 LSFTRNGVS
+664 LSFSRNGVS
-673 ETIELVYSSQTNA
+673 ETIELVYSSQVNP
-686 DGTTSMM
+686 DGTTSMV

-703 FPVVSWLNGDLAFDD
+703 FPIVSWLNGDLAFDD

-750 ESDSFG
+750 EGDGFG

-774 YDEADA
+774 YDEADG
-780 SSTSSR
+780 SSTSSS
-786 IPTSTLGI
+786 IPTSTVGI
-794 DLVDVNGSTPPPNGE
+794 DLVDINGSTPPPNAE

-843 DISGISW
+843 NISGVSW
-850 SQGDGNNQWT
+850 SEGDGNNQWSL
-860 FGDGNTNPGQPV
+860 GDGNTNPGQIV

-926 VTTLDGKSLL
+926 VTTLDGKALV
-936 SSADTAIISSVAEP
+936 SSADTAIISSIAEP

-965 VTGTSGNWNAP
+965 VSGTSGNWNAP

-1014 TGGGGAYDVTAS
+1014 TGGGGAYDVTTS
-1026 VTLPNGLNF
+1026 VTLPNGLSF
-1035 VGGSLDAA
+1035 VGGNLDAA

-1093 NMVIITYDVVVAEGI
+1093 NIVIITYDVVVADGI
-1108 DASRTLQSSADVS
+1108 DASRTLQSSADLS

-1137 SDEANQQIAAPEIS
+1137 SDEANQQVAAPEIS

-1221 TSSSGSGA
+1221 TSSAGSGSLG
-1229 LNADFGGII
+1229 ADFGGII

-1253 GVNAQ
+1253 GADAQ
-1258 FTFSAASV
+1258 FTFSAANV
-1266 NNDNDTSNNSF
+1266 NNDNDTGNNSF

-1282 LVASNVIA
+1282 LIASNVIA

-1304 YQDLDDDTPNGDDNI
+1304 YQDSDGDTPNGSDNI
-1319 ERTLGLIG
+1319 ERSLGLTG
-1327 GQPTVTL
+1327 GQPTITL
-1334 REPTLIVEQQTQ
+1334 REPTLTVEQQTQ
-1346 FTSSRGVDQG
+1346 FSNSRGVDQG
-1356 DVVEYVITLRNNAA
+1356 DSVEYIITLRNSNA

-1382 DDLPTELSN
+1382 DDLPSELSG
-1391 LTLDGVSYNNATNNG
+1391 LRIDGITYSNATNNG

-1435 RVSGVVNDSAASQAS
+1435 RISGTVNDSAASQAS
-1450 FDNIATVQWSSLN
+1450 FDNIASVQWSSLN
-1463 DAGGNQSAA
+1463 DAGGNQSAVG
-1472 DERTGLD
+1472 ERTGVD

-1548 DYNLQITLDQGLSF
+1548 DYNLQITLDEGLGF

-1588 GVLNITGSEG
+1588 GVLNITGNEG

-1618 NGAQISVSTDGNGR
+1618 NGAQISVSTDGSGR

-1639 GTLINSDSDD
+1639 GSLVNNDSDD
-1649 DFEGVSVEFNVQV
+1649 DFEGVSIEFNVQV

-1684 DNLSAEKS
+1684 NNLSAEKS

-1712 DANPAGSSGS
+1712 DANPAGNSGS

-1753 LLSIKIDGVS
+1753 LLSIEIDGIS
-1763 YNADSLPAGV
+1763 YSADGLPAGV

-1830 NVGTDG
+1830 NVGTDC

-1849 NTYVLREGA
+1849 NNYILREGA

-1934 PADTI
+1934 PTDTI

-1949 VRIDTDGGALGQIQ
+1949 VRIDTDGGTLGQIQ

-1991 TQNGLEDVPFA
+1991 TQNGLEDVPFT
-2002 LDPLSITDVDAG
+2002 LDPLSISDVDAG
-2014 NGNLQITL
+2014 TGSLQITL

-2029 SLDPGASLP
+2029 TLAPGASLP
-2038 GNLQITGNGSATLI
+2038 GNLQIAGNGSATLT

-2110 DSLLIELEAV
+2110 DNLLIQLEAV

-2127 DDAAEA
+2127 NDAAEA
-2133 VEAGGTNNAAAGINP
+2133 VEAGGTDNDVTGVNP
-2148 RGNLLNNDTDVDI
+2148 RGNLLSNDTDVDI

-2169 LVSVSSGGNSVTV
+2169 LISVSSGSSSVTV
-2182 PATGTTT
+2182 PATGSIT
-2189 LTGLYGDLV
+2189 LTGQYGDLV
-2198 VDASGNYQYLVH
+2198 VEANGSYQYLVR

-2250 GANDTPVGVDDEGTA
+2250 GANDTPVGVDDQGTA
-2265 TEAGGVANGSGGSDA
+2265 SEAGGVANGSGGSDA
-2280 TGNVL
+2280 SGNVL

-2308 IELTPGPPSAVNA
+2308 TELTPGPPSAVNA

-2355 AVERMVAGDQLT
+2355 TVERMVTGDQLT

-2389 IEGANDNPV
+2389 IDGANDNPV
-2398 ASDDAASAQAAS
+2398 ASDDVASAQAAS
-2410 SNSAGEES
+2410 SNGAGEES

-2438 GNGVDQDVDRLDQPN
+2438 GNGVDQDVDRVDQPN
-2453 TQLTLTGIVNAREA
+2453 TQLTLTGIVNASEA
-2467 DVSLDLGLLNAVAA
+2467 DVSLDLGLLNAVTA
-2481 GTDFATG
+2481 GTDSATG

-2505 YFYDVDSTNP
+2505 YYYDVDSENP
-2515 DVIALP
+2515 DVIALA
-2521 VGETLTDTFTYQITD
+2521 VGASLNDTFTYQITD
-2536 TAGLTDLAQLVVTVR
+2536 SAGLTDLAQLVVTVR
-2551 GANDIPDAGPVAI
+2551 GANDIPDAGPTAVLA
-2564 ISTEAGGINNT
+2564 TEAGGVNNT
-2575 TPGNDPS
+2575 TPGDNPS
-2582 GTVLNR
+2582 GTVLTR
-2588 ATDPD
+2588 STDPD
-2593 GDPLSVIRVTNSDG
+2593 GDPLSVVTVTNSQG
-2607 VSGTIGSSFAGRY
+2607 QNGAVGAAFAGLY

-2630 FTYQLD
+2630 FTYELD
-2636 NSNPEVEALR
+2636 NDNPEVEALR
-2646 QVTDRLQE
+2646 RLPDHLEE
-2654 RFVYAIS
+2654 RFSYQIS
-2661 DGKGGSASAELVIL
+2661 DGQGGTAAGELIIL
-2675 IRGQNDAPVAADD
+2675 VRGQNDAPVAADD

-2694 AGGSNNNQPG
+2694 AGGNNNQPG
-2704 VNPVGNVLSN
+2704 ANPVGNVLSN
-2714 DTDVDGGEVA
+2714 DTDADGGEVA
-2724 NDPVDY
+2724 SDPIDY
-2730 GETKTVS
+2730 GETQTVS

-2754 TELRGDYGWLTL
+2754 SELRGDYGWLTL

-2813 NITIQGANDAP
+2813 NITIQGANDTP

-2851 LLSNDSDVDGY
+2851 LLDNDTDVDGY
-2862 GESLSVILV
+2862 GESLSVTRV
-2871 QQSGSAAAADVPLFA
+2871 NQGQQSANAGTPLVA

-2897 TYSYVVD
+2897 SYSYVVD

-2979 LTSDTDV
+2979 LTNDRDV

-3063 AGATDSAQLTINI
+3063 AGATDNAQLTINI

-3093 AANGSNNGL
+3093 ADNGSNNGL
-3102 NPAGNVLTNDS
+3102 NPTGNVLTNDR

-3121 SVSGARAGSEAAGG
+3121 SVTGARAGGEAAGG
-3135 ALQSVNPGTNGSNG
+3135 ALQRVNPGTNGSNG
-3149 TLLNGQYGQLIIGS
+3149 TLLSGQYGQLIIGS
-3163 DGTYEYILDNSHPDV
+3163 DGTYEYILDSSNPDV

-3197 LGGLRDEAQLTII
+3197 QGQLSDEAQLTII

-3249 DRDPDGDELRVASIR
+3249 DRDPDGDELRVAGIR
-3264 NAGGTSGTVGTAL
+3264 NAGGTSGMVGTAL

-3284 TLNADGTWTY
+3284 TLQADGTWRY
-3294 LVDNDNP
+3294 LVDNSNP

-3308 NGQTLT
+3308 NGQALT

-3333 RITIEGRNDAPVA
+3333 SITIEGRNDAPVA

-3360 NGSVGSNATGNVLDN
+3360 NGSVGSNATGNVLDT

-3381 GENPSDPVDYG
+3381 GESPSDPIDYG
-3392 ETKAVTSVRTGTEAG
+3392 ETKSATSVRTGTEAG
-3407 SGAAGT
+3407 SGTAGT

-3431 SYSYVVDENNAAVQ
+3431 SYTYVVDENNAAVQ

-3468 SDHATLT
+3468 SDRATLT
-3475 VTIEGAND
+3475 ITIEGAND
-3483 SPVATD
+3483 APVAAE
-3489 DVGIAVEAGG
+3489 DVGTAVEAGG
-3499 TTNGTPGSNATGN
+3499 TANGKPGSNATGN

-3553 YGSLTLNADGS
+3553 YGSLTPNADGS

-3583 ITLTDSFT
+3583 DTLTDSFT

-3619 LDDTGTA
+3619 VDDTGTA

-3675 GALGSALT
+3675 GTLGSALT

-3691 NADGSYTYMID
+3691 NTDGSYSYVID
-3702 NDNAAVQ
+3702 NENAAVQ
-3709 ALRTSGDT
+3709 ALRLSSDT
-3717 LTESFSYEVVDANG
+3717 LTESFSYEVIDANG

-3769 PAGNLLTNDTDVDA
+3769 PTGNLLTNDSDVDA
-3783 SDSLNVTAA
+3783 GDSLSVTAA
-3792 RTGAEA
+3792 RPGAEA
-3798 AGGTLTDLGAGSIT
+3798 AGGALTDLTGSIT
-3812 LIGQHGELIINAD
+3812 LTGEHGELIINAD

-3836 AAVIALRPGQLLQDR
+3836 AAVIALRPGQLLQDQ

-3857 DAEGLSD
+3857 DLGGLSD
-3864 LAQLTIVIRGRNDA
+3864 EAQLTIVIRGRNDT

-3891 GGVGNA
+3891 GGVDNSTAGV
-3897 TSGIDPTGNVLL
+3897 DPSGNVLL
-3909 NDSDLDGDTLSVS
+3909 NDSDLDGDALSVS
-3922 AIRSGTET
+3922 AIRSGTEA
-3930 GSGNNGTLGTE
+3930 GSGTDGTLGAE

-3961 DNDMAEVEALR
+3961 DNGMTEVQALR
-3972 LSGQTLVDSFTYA
+3972 IAGQTLVDSFTYT
-3985 LADVWGATDQAQIN
+3985 LSDVWGATDQAQIN
-3999 VTIQGSNDAPVASD
+3999 VTIQGRNDAPLAVD
-4013 DAGTAVEAGGENNAT
+4013 DSGTAVEAGGTGNTT
-4028 PGSNATGNVLTN
+4028 PGSNATGNVLGN
-4040 DTDVDSVANGETKN
+4040 DTDVDSTANGETQT

-4059 TGAEADSGVSGTIG
+4059 TGAETETGSSGTIG
-4073 SALTGTYGSL
+4073 SALLGQYGSL

-4102 QALRTRGETL
+4102 QALRTRGESL

-4132 TITLEGA
+4132 TITIEGA
-4139 NDAPE
+4139 NDVPE

-4290 AQAGVDPSGNVLDND
+4290 AEAGVDPSGNVLGND
-4305 TDADGNLL
+4305 TDLDNNPLHVTAIRTGD
-4313 QVSAV
+4313 
-4318 RSGAEA
+4318 EA
-4324 DSGTAG
+4324 TSGTDGA
-4330 TLGTELRGQYG
+4330 LGDELRGQYG

-4346 ADGSYSYRI
+4346 ADGSYSYRV
-4355 DNDMAEVQAL
+4355 DNDMPEVQAL
-4365 RVTGQSLT
+4365 RISGQTLT

-4386 TDTAQL
+4386 NDTATL
-4392 SISIDGR
+4392 SVTIEGA

-4417 TNNATAG
+4417 TGNATAG
-4424 SDATGNVLTNDT
+4424 TDATGNVLSNDT

-4489 DNSNPEVQALRLASD
+4489 DNSDPEVQALRLASD

-4509 FTYSVIDAA
+4509 FTYSVTDAA
-4518 GLQDSA
+4518 GLSDSA
-4524 TLTITVRGA
+4524 TLTITLRGA
-4533 NDAPLA
+4533 NDVPVA
-4539 ADNLA
+4539 ADNFG
-4544 YAAADNGAG
+4544 YATADNGAG

-4604 YGSLLI
+4604 YGSLVI
-4610 NADGSYRYTVDTSNP
+4610 NADGSYRYTLDTSNP

-4698 DTDEDSNPLDV
+4698 DTDEDSNPLNV
-4709 TAVRSGTESGTG
+4709 TGVRTGSEAATG

-4731 GQYGWLTINA
+4731 GQYGWLTLNA
-4741 DGTYDYRIDNDM
+4741 DGTYDYRIDNTL

-4760 ISGQTLTDS
+4760 VTGQTLTDS

-4775 DVWGATDLAQLDITI
+4775 DIWGATDTAQLDITL
-4790 DGRNDAPVATDDTG
+4790 DGRNDAPVAQDDAG
-4804 TAVEAGGSANAT
+4804 TAVEAGGTANAT
-4816 PGSDATGNVLNNDTD
+4816 AGSNATGNVLDNDTD

-4836 NGETKTVSSVRTGS
+4836 NGETKAVSSVRTGS
-4850 EQDSGTSG
+4850 EGESGTSG
-4858 IVGSALTGTYGSL
+4858 IVGSALTGIYGSL
-4871 TLNSDGSYTY
+4871 TLNADGSYTY
-4881 AVDNDN
+4881 VIDNDN
-4887 AAVQALRLS
+4887 AAVQALRLAT
-4896 SDTLTESF
+4896 DTLSETF
-4904 TYSVIDA
+4904 TYSVRDA
-4911 EGLEDTA
+4911 EGLEDIA

-4925 GANDAPEAAN
+4925 GANDAPEATN
-4935 NLNYATADNGSG
+4935 NFNYATADNGSG
-4947 NAVNPRGNVLNN
+4947 NAVNPRGNVLGN
-4959 DSDIDAGDR
+4959 DSDIDNGDA
-4968 LSVGGARTGA
+4968 LNVSGARTGA
-4978 LAAGGSLDSV
+4978 LADGGSLDSV
-4988 TAGTDGSN
+4988 SAGTNGSN
-4996 GTILTGQYGQLVIGA
+4996 GTLLTGQYGQLVIGA

-5022 NADIIALGALDTLQD
+5022 NPDVIALGALDTLQD

-5068 NDDSAIAV
+5068 NDDSTIAV

-5084 SAGVD
+5084 NTGTD

-5100 DDSNPL
+5100 EDSNPL
-5106 EVTGVYSG
+5106 EVTGVING
-5114 TDASTGV
+5114 TDVATGV

-5161 GQTLTDDFTYRLADV
+5161 GQTLTDDFTYRLADI
-5176 WGAADS
+5176 WGAEDS
-5182 AVLSVTIEGANDAP
+5182 AVLSITIEGANDAP
-5196 VAVDDTGTAVEAGG
+5196 VAIDDSGTAVEAGG
-5210 NANGSAGSNATGNVL
+5210 IANGSAGSNATGNVL
-5225 SNDTDVDSIANGEG
+5225 SNDTDVDSTANGES
-5239 KAVNTVRTGNEGS
+5239 KTVTAIRTGAESETGAAGS
-5252 SGTAGTVGSALVG
+5252 IGVALTG
-5265 TYGSLTLNSDG
+5265 TYGSLTLNADG

-5282 DNSNPAVQALR
+5282 DETNLAVQALR
-5293 LAGQTLSESFT
+5293 TSGQTLSESFSYVVT
-5304 YSVIDAAG
+5304 DEAG
-5312 LSDTATLTITVRG
+5312 LSDRATLTIIVRG

-5330 VAVNDTGTAIE
+5330 VAVDDSGTAVE

-5358 LANDTD
+5358 LSNDTD
-5364 VDSAANG
+5364 VDSVANG
-5371 ETKTVSAI
+5371 ETKNVSAI
-5379 RTGEESSGGTS
+5379 RTGAEAGRGAA
-5390 GTLGI
+5390 GTLGT
-5395 ALDGQYGSLTLNAD
+5395 ALDGQYGSLTLNADGSYTYVIDNSNPAVQALRQSGDTLTDSFTYTVRDALGATDQATLTITVRGANDAPIANDDTAIAVETGGTDNGTAGSDATGNVLDNDTDIDGYGETANVSSVRTGSELENGTIGSLGAALAGTYGSLTLNAD

-5415 IDNDNPAVQALR
+5415 IDNDN
-5427 QSGDTLTETFT
+5427 
-5438 YTVRDARGATDQAT
+5438 
-5452 LTISVRGANDAPVAV
+5452 
-5467 DDSGSAVEAGG
+5467 
-5478 IANGT
+5478 
-5483 AGSDASGNVLAN
+5483 
-5495 DTDIDAYGETQAVAS
+5495 
-5510 VRTGSEAGTG
+5510 
-5520 TAGTLGSALA
+5520 
-5530 GSYGSLTLNADGS
+5530 
-5543 YTYVIDNDNAA
+5543 AA
-5554 VQALRTSGDTL
+5554 VQALRLSSDTL

-5592 NDAPVASNNL
+5592 S
-5602 GYAAA
+5602 
-5607 DNGNGNV
+5607 
-5614 VNPSGNLLTNDRDVD
+5614 
-5629 AGDSLSVSGARIGNE
+5629 
-5644 AAGGALDALT
+5644 
-5654 GGSITLTGQYG
+5654 
-5665 ELIINADGSYSY
+5665 
-5677 NLDTANPDVIALG
+5677 
-5690 ALNVLQ
+5690 
-5696 DQFTY
+5696 
-5701 AATDLGGLSDEAQLT
+5701 
-5716 IIIRGRNDA
+5716 
-5725 PVGNDDNA
+5725 
-5733 TAVEAGGVA
+5733 
-5742 NGSAGIDPSGNVLDN
+5742 
-5757 DTDEDSNPL
+5757 
-5766 EVTGVRTGAEA
+5766 
-5777 ATGTDGTLG
+5777 
-5786 SELRGQY
+5786 
-5793 GWLTLNAD
+5793 
-5801 GTYDYR
+5801 
-5807 VDNDMAEVQAL
+5807 
-5818 RLAGQILTDSFT
+5818 
-5830 YTLADFWGA
+5830 
-5839 TDTAQLSITIEG
+5839 
-5851 RNDAPVAADDS
+5851 
-5862 ATAVEAG
+5862 
-5869 GIANSVAGN
+5869 
-5878 NATGNVLTNDTDVD
+5878 
-5892 SVANGESKTVSSVR
+5892 
-5906 TGTEAGSG
+5906 
-5914 TAGTLGSALVGQYG
+5914 
-5928 SLTLNADGSYSYV
+5928 
-5941 VDENN
+5941 
-5946 AAVQALRQRGDTLS
+5946 
-5960 ESFSY
+5960 
-5965 ELTDAAGLTDRATLT
+5965 
-5980 ITIEGAN
+5980 
-5987 DAPIAV
+5987 DAPIA
-5993 DDTATAAEAGG
+5993 
-6004 TANGTA
+6004 N
-6010 GSDATGNVLNN
+6010 
-6021 DTDVDGYGETKTVS
+6021 
-6035 AVRTGAEAGSG
+6035 
-6046 TSGTLGTA
+6046 
-6054 LAGQYGSLT
+6054 
-6063 LNADGSY
+6063 
-6070 TYVID
+6070 
-6075 NDNPDVQALRQSGN
+6075 
-6089 TLTDSFTYTVRDALG
+6089 
-6104 ATDLATLTI
+6104 
-6113 TVTGANDAP
+6113 
-6122 VAVDDTGTAVEAG
+6122 
-6135 GTANGTPG
+6135 
-6143 SDATGNVLDN
+6143 
-6153 DTDVDAYGET
+6153 
-6163 KAVASVR
+6163 
-6170 TGSEAETGTAGTLGS
+6170 
-6185 ALAGQYGSLTLA
+6185 
-6197 ADGSYRYV
+6197 
-6205 IDNDNAAV
+6205 
-6213 QALSTSAD
+6213 
-6221 TLTESFS
+6221 
-6228 YEVID
+6228 
-6233 ANGLTDRATLTITL
+6233 
-6247 TGANDVPV
+6247 
-6255 AVDDNAIAVEAGGV
+6255 DDNAIAVEAGGV
-6269 NNGTPGFLPQG
+6269 NNGTPGTAPQG
-6280 NVLDNDTDIDS
+6280 NALDNDTDIDS

-6303 SESGSGTTGQL
+6303 SESGSGTAGTL
-6314 GTELRGMYGW
+6314 GTELRGLYGW

-6331 TTNYRLDDDMAE
+6331 TTNYRLDNDMAE
-6343 VQALRSA
+6343 VQALRTA
-6350 NETLSESFTYT
+6350 GETLSESFTYT

-6366 GLQDSATLN
+6366 GLQDSATLK
-6375 ITIRGANDAPVA
+6375 ITIRGANDTPTAQ
-6387 ANSLAYSTPD
+6387 NNFAYSTPD

-6402 AINPAGNVLTNDS
+6402 GINPTGNVLTNDS
-6415 DVDGGDSLSV
+6415 DVDAGDSLV
-6425 SGARTGNEAAGGAL
+6425 VGGARTGTEATGGSLDAL
-6439 QGLSAGSITLI
+6439 TGGSISLV
-6450 GAHGTLVLN
+6450 GQYGTLVLS
-6459 ADGSYQY
+6459 ADGTYSY
-6466 TLDVNDTAVI
+6466 TLDPGNTEI
-6476 NLGPAEVLLDQFTYA
+6476 QNLRPDEARLEQFTYA
-6491 ASDLAGLNDEA
+6491 ATDLAGLSDEA
-6502 QLSIVIRGRNDAPQ
+6502 QLTIVIRGRNDAPSGQ
-6516 GADDSATAVE
+6516 TDAATAVE
-6526 AGGLGNAQAGFDP
+6526 SGGVNNAQAGVNPF
-6539 AGNVLANDQDLE
+6539 GNVLANDTDLE
-6551 GDELT
+6551 GDTLE
-6556 VTAIRNGTEAG
+6556 VTAIRTGTEAD
-6567 SGTGGSLG
+6567 SGTDGSLG

-6587 NADGSTRYRLDNDM
+6587 NADGSASYRVDNSM
-6601 AEVQALRQTGQT
+6601 AEVEALRVTGQV

-6661 NGTAGSDATGNVLTN
+6661 NGTAGSDATGNVLSN
-6676 DTDLD
+6676 DTDVD
-6681 SVANG
+6681 SADNGETKEVSAVRTGSGVAGTVGSSLTGTYGSLTLNADGSYSYVIDNDNTQVQALRLAGQTLSESFTYSVTDAAGLSDTATLTITIEGANDAPVAVNDIGSADEAGGNSNGTAGSNASGNVLSNDTDVDRAANG
-6686 ETKTVTAVRTGAEAA
+6686 ETASVTAVRSGDETG
-6701 SGSTGT
+6701 SGSAGT
-6707 VGSVLTGLYG
+6707 LGSALAGQYG

-6730 VDNDN
+6730 IDNEN
-6735 AAVQALRTSGQT
+6735 PEVQALRSSADT
-6747 LSESFTYQLSD
+6747 LTETFTYEVTD
-6758 AAGLSDSATLTIAIE
+6758 AAGLSDSATLTLTLT
-6773 GANDAPV
+6773 GANDAPI
-6780 AVDDSATAV
+6780 AVDDDAIAV
-6789 EAGGVTNG
+6789 EAGGSNNS
-6797 TAGSDASGNVLDNDT
+6797 SDGIDPTGNVLDND
-6812 DVDSAANG
+6812 
-6820 ESKTVAGLRTGAE
+6820 
-6833 AAGGTSGTVGSAL
+6833 
-6846 VGLYGSLTLNAD
+6846 
-6858 GSYSYLVDNDNA
+6858 
-6870 AVQALRTSGQTLTDS
+6870 Q
-6885 FTYTLTD
+6885 
-6892 AAGATDTAQLDIRIQ
+6892 
-6907 GSNDAPV
+6907 
-6914 GVDDDV
+6914 
-6920 VAVEAGGS
+6920 
-6928 SNSGAGVDPV
+6928 
-6938 GNVLDNDL
+6938 

-6958 VTGFSNQQGQSALPG
+6958 VTGFSNAEGQSAG
-6973 QTLQGRYGTLTLNAD
+6973 VGEVLQGRYGQLTLQAD
-6988 GSYQY
+6988 GSYEY
-6993 LLNNDDPQV
+6993 VLNNDDPV
-7002 DALRNAGQTLRES
+7002 VNAMRTAGETLRDTFSYEM
-7015 FDYSLRDAA
+7015 RDAA
-7024 GLSSSA
+7024 GLTSSA
-7030 ILNILIQGSNDNPVA
+7030 NLNILIQGNNDNPVA
-7045 QNDSNSAT
+7045 ENDSNSAS
-7053 DQDAAPQ
+7053 DQDATPQ
-7060 SSGNVLDNDSDVDDG
+7060 SSGNVLPNDSDVDNG
-7075 DSLQVVGIR
+7075 DNLQVVGINAGAEGSGGA
-7084 AGTETGNGTSGVV
+7084 AGTV
-7097 GQPLYGRYGT
+7097 GQPIYGQYGT
-7107 LVIHADGSYTY
+7107 LVINADGSYTY
-7118 SIDMSNP
+7118 SIDMTNP
-7125 EVLQTA
+7125 EVLRAA
-7131 GQGPLL
+7131 GLGQVL
-7137 NDVFTYTTG
+7137 NDIFTYTVG

-7158 ITLDI
+7158 IALDI
-7163 SAPYIEPAGPHQDAG
+7163 TAPYIDPPIGPHQDDAG
-7178 FDPADSFDVPLG
+7178 AGGSGANPLPS
-7190 VDPAVFISPV
+7190 VEPAVFIGPV
-7200 LERNNQLERL
+7200 LERNNLLQQYS
-7210 TFGRVPGGDQ
+7210 FGRIGGGDLRQ
-7220 RLGMQSFN
+7220 GLQNFN
-7228 QSRSIGAGLGDI
+7228 QSESIGEGLGNV
-7240 QGQFVRQAVRD
+7240 QGQFVHSVVRN
-7251 SQMDRELDMAWL
+7251 SQFDRELDIAWL
-7263 FGRQGRISLS
+7263 LGRQGRISLS
-7273 ADGLLDDPGLYSDN
+7273 ADGLLDDPGLFSGN
-7287 REPLAS
+7287 REPLADNNVDNNS
-7293 LQQDTDES
+7293 EI
-7301 SRTASSFRAQMLAA
+7301 RTASSFRAQMLAA
-7315 AQRLHSSPPT
+7315 AQRLHSSSP
-7325 SRSGG
+7325 SSQSGS